1 MIPRRRTRVL
11 AASLTTAVLVLGT
24 TATVA
29 RADDGLSRKA
39 ALIAALEAAGLSPEQ
54 IDDALAA
61 RIEERLMRLV
71 EEGVIDEQQLD
82 ERLARVEELRAS
94 GELTET
100 LKARVEEHR
109 ARQEER
115 RQAIVDRLTEL
126 GIEVPEGSSLRDVLA
141 EHGLSPR
148 DLAPGRPDR
157 PGRSEDDH
165 GQDGDE
171 ADDDGTASGPD
182 TSVEDGEDDDE
193 PGGRSGRR
201 PRPGEGPGS
210 GSSDDGRGDRGRGP
224 GRGDKDDREH
234 DDADHDDADHDDAD
248 HDDADDGDDDGE
260 DDDDGMSTTTVATA
274 GGDET
279 TTTVASDPAPEQ
291 ETTTTTAGG
300 EG

>member
-1 MIPRRRTRVL
+1 MIPRRRGRVL

-29 RADDGLSRKA
+29 QADDGLSRKA

-71 EEGVIDEQQLD
+71 EEGVIDEQQL
-82 ERLARVEELRAS
+82 EEKLERVEELRAS
-94 GELTET
+94 GELAET
-100 LKARVEEHR
+100 VKARIEEHR

-115 RQAIVDRLTEL
+115 RQAIVDRLAEL

-165 GQDGDE
+165 GQDDE
-171 ADDDGTASGPD
+171 ADDDETATGPD
-182 TSVEDGEDDDE
+182 TSAEDHDQDDDG
-193 PGGRSGRR
+193 PSDRSGRR
-201 PRPGEGPGS
+201 PRPGDGRGPGS
-210 GSSDDGRGDRGRGP
+210 GSSEDGRGDRGRGP
-224 GRGDKDDREH
+224 GRGDKDDR
-234 DDADHDDADHDDAD
+234 D
-248 HDDADDGDDDGE
+248 HDDADDDGEEDADHDSDHDEENDDDG
-260 DDDDGMSTTTVATA
+260 DDGSPTTVVPPSA
-274 GGDET
+274 GEET
-279 TTTVASDPAPEQ
+279 TTTVATTSPPAEQ
-291 ETTTTTAGG
+291 TTTTTAGG
-300 EG
+300 ED